1 MRRGSASDARRRGSA
16 IDSRRRSSACVS
28 TLRVAFTRKP
38 LGLKL
43 DHNGCVAGV
52 MLDAAESPTKALRCG
67 DQLIGINDTV
77 FVEDDEECV
86 QPDEVVD
93 LLSEYLGAD
102 AFPLSLT
109 FRRDGLACRP
119 KDLFDRQTLVPA
131 RRASEG
137 RRRSRASVDLVCQ
150 PKRKK
155 RRTTLAGVETA
166 RDDENAPP
174 RPGDDDA
181 AAAPP
186 PRPDD
191 DGEPRASATSVTGI
205 TGSSAQDVPAIE
217 GLADAAETTAPG
229 RDCVKVL
236 KRIFDARAPKGSDV
250 ALRKYAPAA
259 QRLKEG
265 PRKAFLDDC
274 PETLSRA
281 ELDAI
286 WARHKKLSSLLPLS
300 KFACASKFQC
310 FLVDTP
316 EALEDYARVK
326 AALEA
331 GPPEAP
337 REEEPPRSPPEERA
351 LPPPLEESPLEEP
364 SPLEEESPLEAPP
377 DSADPE
383 TEPMDCSGFLA
394 PRDEEPASPPLEPS
408 PPPLALSP
416 VEERASATSTISLEE
431 AGL

>member
-1 MRRGSASDARRRGSA
+1 MRRGSA
-16 IDSRRRSSACVS
+16 IDARRRSSACVS

-67 DQLIGINDTV
+67 DQLVGINDTV

-119 KDLFDRQTLVPA
+119 KDLFERQTLVPA

-166 RDDENAPP
+166 RDDENA
-174 RPGDDDA
+174 
-181 AAAPP
+181 P

-236 KRIFDARAPKGSDV
+236 KRIFDARAPKGSEV
-250 ALRKYAPAA
+250 ILRKYAPAA

-351 LPPPLEESPLEEP
+351 LPPPLEESPLEEASPLEEP

-394 PRDEEPASPPLEPS
+394 PRDEEPASPPREPS

-416 VEERASATSTISLEE
+416 VEERVSATSTVSLEE
-431 AGL
+431 AGLSLM